1 MKAVVQRVAR
11 ASVSVDGAVVG
22 AVEAGFLILLGVA
35 QGDPPQ
41 AEALLARKV
50 AGLRV
55 FKDEAG
61 KMNASLLD
69 TGGGALVVSQFTLLA
84 DCKKGRRPNF
94 LRAAPPEEAERR
106 YLAFCELLREQGVQR
121 VETGRFGASMQVE
134 LLNDGP
140 VTIVLDTADWG
151 AGPGSE

>member
-1 MKAVVQRVAR
+1 MRAVVQRVSR
-11 ASVSVDGAVVG
+11 ASVTVDGAVVG

-35 QGDPPQ
+35 KGDPPQ

-55 FKDEAG
+55 FKDAAG

-69 TGGGALVVSQFTLLA
+69 TAGGALVVSQFTLLA

-94 LRAAPPEEAERR
+94 LQAAAPEEAERR
-106 YLAFCELLREQGVQR
+106 YLGFCELLRQEGVRR
-121 VETGRFGASMQVE
+121 VETGRFGASMQVD

-151 AGPGSE
+151 AGPEAS

>member
-1 MKAVVQRVAR
+1 MGQ
-11 ASVSVDGAVVG
+11 
-22 AVEAGFLILLGVA
+22 VEQGYLILLGVA
-35 QGDPPQ
+35 AGDPPQ
-41 AEALLARKV
+41 AEQLLARKI

-55 FKDEAG
+55 FRDDAG
-61 KMNASLLD
+61 KMNRSLLD
-69 TGGGALVVSQFTLLA
+69 VEGGALVVSQFTLLA

-106 YLAFCELLREQGVQR
+106 YLGFCDLLRGEGVAQ

-140 VTIVLDTADWG
+140 VTIVLDTTDWG
-151 AGPGSE
+151 AGPAPA